1 MSRELD
7 PDRLER
13 FRLLVYD
20 YYRQSGRHDLEW
32 RNTRDPYRV
41 LVSEFMLQQTQV
53 VRVRKKYREFL
64 SLFPSISDLA
74 RAGLRDVL
82 GAWSGLGYNRRA
94 RFLHELARRVRDE
107 RDGELPEDREELRSL
122 PGVGAYTASA
132 VACFAFDEPVPLL
145 ETNIRRALIYS
156 FFAEPDRDSS
166 ELFAAEVPGTD
177 STEPRIEPRSV
188 NAPVHDRD
196 IIAVADAVLDRERPR
211 EWNYALMDYGELIG
225 RRVPNPNRASAHYTR
240 QSRFEGSL
248 RQARGAAIRVLTTVE
263 AADADT
269 IAAQYGLPLSRI
281 ESALN
286 ELSNEGLVARDG
298 TGQWRIG

>member
-1 MSRELD
+1 MSSIPD
-7 PDRLER
+7 PARVER
-13 FRLLVYD
+13 FRSLVYG
-20 YYRQSGRHDLEW
+20 YYRRCGRHDLEW

-53 VRVRKKYREFL
+53 VRVRDKYREFL
-64 SLFPSISDLA
+64 TRFPSIAVLA

-94 RFLHELARRVRDE
+94 RFLHELARRVNDE
-107 RDGELPEDREELRSL
+107 FDGKLPGDREELRSL

-132 VACFAFDEPVPLL
+132 VACFAFGTPLPLL
-145 ETNIRRALIYS
+145 ETNVRRALIYT
-156 FFAEPDRDSS
+156 FFAEPERKTV
-166 ELFAAEVPGTD
+166 ELFAAEEPGIGLVG
-177 STEPRIEPRSV
+177 SELEPRRV

-196 IIAVADAVLDRERPR
+196 VLRVAETVLDRQNPR
-211 EWNYALMDYGELIG
+211 EWNYALMDFGELIG

-248 RQARGAAIRVLTTVE
+248 RQARGAAIRVLTSVAT
-263 AADADT
+263 ADAAT
-269 IAAQYGLPLSRI
+269 IADQCDLPLSRI

-286 ELSNEGLVARDG
+286 ELSNEGLVAGDG
-298 TGQWRIG
+298 TGKWTIC

>member
-1 MSRELD
+1 MSNELD

-13 FRLLVYD
+13 FRSLVYD
-20 YYRQSGRHDLEW
+20 YYRQFGRHDLEW

-53 VRVRKKYREFL
+53 ARVRKKYREFL

-94 RFLHELARRVRDE
+94 RFLHELARRVCEE

-122 PGVGAYTASA
+122 PGVGTYTASA
-132 VACFAFDEPVPLL
+132 VACFAFDAPVALL

-156 FFAEPDRDSS
+156 FFAEPDR
-166 ELFAAEVPGTD
+166 EWPEPFAAEVPGTD
-177 STEPRIEPRSV
+177 SIEPQIEPRSIV
-188 NAPVHDRD
+188 APVHDRD
-196 IIAVADAVLDRERPR
+196 ISLVAEAVLDREQAR

-225 RRVPNPNRASAHYTR
+225 RRVPNPNRASVHYTR

-263 AADADT
+263 AADAET

-286 ELSNEGLVARDG
+286 ELSNEGIVAGDG